1 MYYCKKC
8 GAALTPEKRFCSQ
21 CGTPVEEIAST
32 AQPTT
37 PQAETPAAATT
48 AQPTAPQVETP
59 AAATAQPTAPQ
70 AETPAAATTA
80 QPTAPQAETPAAA
93 TAQPTTSQVETP
105 AAATAQPTAPQVE
118 TPAAATTAQPAA
130 PQAETP
136 AAATT
141 AQPAAPQ
148 AETPAAAPTAQPT
161 TSQAETP
168 AAAATTQTTAPQAET
183 PAAPTAQPAAPQAET
198 PAAATTAQPTASQ
211 VETSAAA
218 PTAQPTTSQ
227 VETPAAAPTTQ
238 PTAPQVETPAAATTA
253 QPTTSQAD
261 APAAATTTQPT
272 APQQAAAPQNGT
284 PVSPQP
290 AATVPPQTAWQNPQ
304 QQAQPT
310 PNAGQPTGQQPQM
323 SWQDWQ
329 NFQNWQNAQQQGQKA
344 ANNINLSNGV
354 QKLEESDSFMF
365 RSLGLTLKTLMKK
378 PVQLWGLSLL
388 GVILQSLSNVLCA
401 VPPILGMGVSST
413 LSAGMENVF
422 LDAYHQ
428 KEINSK
434 QIFSGFS
441 SGKSF
446 LRIAGGML
454 WRTLWLFLWAL
465 FALIPIVGWVIAP
478 IMLVIKG
485 ISYSFTPYLLLRKKD
500 LSPLDALKRSMEMTK
515 GYRAKIFLTYLICYA
530 ALLVIGLLLFLIA
543 QIPVIGFIIA
553 GIVGVVISVLCPL
566 FFGVLR
572 AAMFTEVVRL
582 EKITDIEL

>member
-32 AQPTT
+32 TQPTAPQAEAPAAAST
-37 PQAETPAAATT
+37 TQPTAPQAETPAAASTTQPTAPQAETPAAATT

-59 AAATAQPTAPQ
+59 T
-70 AETPAAATTA
+70 
-80 QPTAPQAETPAAA
+80 
-93 TAQPTTSQVETP
+93 
-105 AAATAQPTAPQVE
+105 
-118 TPAAATTAQPAA
+118 
-130 PQAETP
+130 
-136 AAATT
+136 
-141 AQPAAPQ
+141 
-148 AETPAAAPTAQPT
+148 
-161 TSQAETP
+161 
-168 AAAATTQTTAPQAET
+168 
-183 PAAPTAQPAAPQAET
+183 
-198 PAAATTAQPTASQ
+198 
-211 VETSAAA
+211 
-218 PTAQPTTSQ
+218 
-227 VETPAAAPTTQ
+227 AAPTTQ
-238 PTAPQVETPAAATTA
+238 PTAPQVETPAAA
-253 QPTTSQAD
+253 P
-261 APAAATTTQPT
+261 TTQPT
-272 APQQAAAPQNGT
+272 APQAEASAAATTQPTAPQNGT

-290 AATVPPQTAWQNPQ
+290 AATAQSQTAWQNPQ

-310 PNAGQPTGQQPQM
+310 QNAGQPTGQQPQM

-329 NFQNWQNAQQQGQKA
+329 NFQNWQNAQQQGQKS
-344 ANNINLSNGV
+344 ANNMNLSNGV

-500 LSPLDALKRSMEMTK
+500 ISPLDALKRSMEMTK
-515 GYRAKIFLTYLICYA
+515 GYRGKIFLTYLICYA

-582 EKITDIEL
+582 EKVTDIEL

>member
-21 CGTPVEEIAST
+21 CGTPVEEITS
-32 AQPTT
+32 
-37 PQAETPAAATT
+37 
-48 AQPTAPQVETP
+48 
-59 AAATAQPTAPQ
+59 TAQPTAPQ
-70 AETPAAATTA
+70 AETPAAAPTPQPTAPQAEAPAAAPTAQPTAPQAEAPAAASTTQPTA
-80 QPTAPQAETPAAA
+80 PQAEAPAATATQPTAPQAETPAAA
-93 TAQPTTSQVETP
+93 PTV
-105 AAATAQPTAPQVE
+105 QPTAPQAKA
-118 TPAAATTAQPAA
+118 PAAATIQP
-130 PQAETP
+130 
-136 AAATT
+136 
-141 AQPAAPQ
+141 
-148 AETPAAAPTAQPT
+148 
-161 TSQAETP
+161 
-168 AAAATTQTTAPQAET
+168 TAPQAEV
-183 PAAPTAQPAAPQAET
+183 
-198 PAAATTAQPTASQ
+198 PAAA
-211 VETSAAA
+211 A
-218 PTAQPTTSQ
+218 P
-227 VETPAAAPTTQ
+227 
-238 PTAPQVETPAAATTA
+238 
-253 QPTTSQAD
+253 
-261 APAAATTTQPT
+261 TTQPT

-290 AATVPPQTAWQNPQ
+290 AATAQSQTAWQNPQ

-310 PNAGQPTGQQPQM
+310 QNAGQPTGQQPQM

-329 NFQNWQNAQQQGQKA
+329 NFQNWQNAQQQGQKS
-344 ANNINLSNGV
+344 ANNMNLSNGV

-365 RSLGLTLKTLMKK
+365 RSLGLTLKMLMKK

-388 GVILQSLSNVLCA
+388 GVILQSLSNLLCA

-500 LSPLDALKRSMEMTK
+500 ISPLDALKRSMEMTK
-515 GYRAKIFLTYLICYA
+515 GYRGKIFLTYLICYA
-530 ALLVIGLLLFLIA
+530 ALLVIGLLLFLIGH
-543 QIPVIGFIIA
+543 IPGIGIVLA
-553 GIVGVVISVLCPL
+553 GIIGVVIGIFCPL

-582 EKITDIEL
+582 EKVTDIEL

>member
-37 PQAETPAAATT
+37 PQAETL
-48 AQPTAPQVETP
+48 
-59 AAATAQPTAPQ
+59 
-70 AETPAAATTA
+70 
-80 QPTAPQAETPAAA
+80 
-93 TAQPTTSQVETP
+93 
-105 AAATAQPTAPQVE
+105 
-118 TPAAATTAQPAA
+118 AATTAQPAA
-130 PQAETP
+130 PQAETL
-136 AAATT
+136 AATT
-141 AQPAAPQ
+141 AQPAA
-148 AETPAAAPTAQPT
+148 
-161 TSQAETP
+161 SQAETP
-168 AAAATTQTTAPQAET
+168 AAASTT
-183 PAAPTAQPAAPQAET
+183 
-198 PAAATTAQPTASQ
+198 QPTA
-211 VETSAAA
+211 
-218 PTAQPTTSQ
+218 PQ

-238 PTAPQVETPAAATTA
+238 PTAPQVETPAAAPTTQPTASQAETPAASTTQPTAPQVETPTAAPTA
-253 QPTTSQAD
+253 QPTTSQVETPA
-261 APAAATTTQPT
+261 AAPTAQPTAPQVETPAAATTTQPT
-272 APQQAAAPQNGT
+272 APQAETPAAAPTTQPTTPQAEASAAATAQPTAPQNGT

-290 AATVPPQTAWQNPQ
+290 AATAQSQTAWQNPQ
-304 QQAQPT
+304 QQAQPIQ
-310 PNAGQPTGQQPQM
+310 NAGQPTGQQPQM

-454 WRTLWLFLWAL
+454 WRMLWLFLWAL

-500 LSPLDALKRSMEMTK
+500 ISPLDALKRSMEMTK
-515 GYRAKIFLTYLICYA
+515 GYRGKIFLTYLICYA
-530 ALLVIGLLLFLIA
+530 ALLVVGLLLFLIA
-543 QIPVIGFIIA
+543 KIGGFAVVLAGLIGLVIGIF
-553 GIVGVVISVLCPL
+553 CPL

-582 EKITDIEL
+582 EKVTDIEL

>member
-21 CGTPVEEIAST
+21 CGTPVEEIT
-32 AQPTT
+32 F
-37 PQAETPAAATT
+37 AT
-48 AQPTAPQVETP
+48 
-59 AAATAQPTAPQ
+59 
-70 AETPAAATTA
+70 
-80 QPTAPQAETPAAA
+80 
-93 TAQPTTSQVETP
+93 
-105 AAATAQPTAPQVE
+105 
-118 TPAAATTAQPAA
+118 
-130 PQAETP
+130 
-136 AAATT
+136 
-141 AQPAAPQ
+141 QPAAPQ
-148 AETPAAAPTAQPT
+148 AETPAAAPTTQPTAPQADAPAAASTTQPT
-161 TSQAETP
+161 T
-168 AAAATTQTTAPQAET
+168 PQAET
-183 PAAPTAQPAAPQAET
+183 PAAV
-198 PAAATTAQPTASQ
+198 S
-211 VETSAAA
+211 
-218 PTAQPTTSQ
+218 
-227 VETPAAAPTTQ
+227 TTQ
-238 PTAPQVETPAAATTA
+238 PTAPQADAPAAVSTT
-253 QPTTSQAD
+253 QPTAPQADAPAAVSTTQPTAPQAD
-261 APAAATTTQPT
+261 APAAASTTQPT

-284 PVSPQP
+284 PVSPQSS
-290 AATVPPQTAWQNPQ
+290 ATTQQQAAWQNPQ

-388 GVILQSLSNVLCA
+388 GVILQSLSNLLCA

-454 WRTLWLFLWAL
+454 WRTLWLFLWTL

-500 LSPLDALKRSMEMTK
+500 ISPLDALKRSMEMTK

-543 QIPVIGFIIA
+543 QIPVIGFIIV

>member
-48 AQPTAPQVETP
+48 AQPTAPQ
-59 AAATAQPTAPQ
+59 
-70 AETPAAATTA
+70 
-80 QPTAPQAETPAAA
+80 AETPAAA

-105 AAATAQPTAPQVE
+105 AAATAQPTAPQV
-118 TPAAATTAQPAA
+118 
-130 PQAETP
+130 ETP

-238 PTAPQVETPAAATTA
+238 PTAPQVETPAAATAQPTAPQAETPAAATTA

>member
-37 PQAETPAAATT
+37 PQAETPAATT
-48 AQPTAPQVETP
+48 AQPAAPQAETPAAAPTTQPTAPQVETP
-59 AAATAQPTAPQ
+59 AAAPTAQPTASQAETPAAAPTTQPTAPQ
-70 AETPAAATTA
+70 AETP
-80 QPTAPQAETPAAA
+80 
-93 TAQPTTSQVETP
+93 
-105 AAATAQPTAPQVE
+105 
-118 TPAAATTAQPAA
+118 AATTAQPAA

-141 AQPAAPQ
+141 AQP
-148 AETPAAAPTAQPT
+148 T
-161 TSQAETP
+161 T
-168 AAAATTQTTAPQAET
+168 
-183 PAAPTAQPAAPQAET
+183 PQAET
-198 PAAATTAQPTASQ
+198 PAAATTAQPTAPQAEASAAATAQPTAPQ
-211 VETSAAA
+211 VETPAAATTTQPTAPQAEAPAAA
-218 PTAQPTTSQ
+218 PTTQPTAPQ
-227 VETPAAAPTTQ
+227 AEAPAAAPTTQ
-238 PTAPQVETPAAATTA
+238 PTAPQVETPAAAPTT
-253 QPTTSQAD
+253 QPTAPQAN
-261 APAAATTTQPT
+261 APATASTTQPT

-284 PVSPQP
+284 PVSPQSS
-290 AATVPPQTAWQNPQ
+290 ATTQQQAAWQNPQ

-454 WRTLWLFLWAL
+454 WRMLWLFLWAL

-500 LSPLDALKRSMEMTK
+500 ISPLDALKRSMEMTK
-515 GYRAKIFLTYLICYA
+515 GYRGKIFLTYLICYA
-530 ALLVIGLLLFLIA
+530 ALLVVGLLLFLIA
-543 QIPVIGFIIA
+543 KIGGFAVVLAGLIGLVIGIF
-553 GIVGVVISVLCPL
+553 CPL

-582 EKITDIEL
+582 EKVTDIEL

>member
-32 AQPTT
+32 AQPAAPQAETPAAAPTT
-37 PQAETPAAATT
+37 QPTAPQAEASAAAPTTQPTASQAETPAAAPTTQPTASQAETPAAATTAQPTTSQVETPAAAPTTQPTAPQAETPAAATT

-59 AAATAQPTAPQ
+59 AAATTTQ
-70 AETPAAATTA
+70 AE
-80 QPTAPQAETPAAA
+80 APA
-93 TAQPTTSQVETP
+93 TAS
-105 AAATAQPTAPQVE
+105 
-118 TPAAATTAQPAA
+118 
-130 PQAETP
+130 
-136 AAATT
+136 
-141 AQPAAPQ
+141 
-148 AETPAAAPTAQPT
+148 
-161 TSQAETP
+161 
-168 AAAATTQTTAPQAET
+168 
-183 PAAPTAQPAAPQAET
+183 
-198 PAAATTAQPTASQ
+198 
-211 VETSAAA
+211 
-218 PTAQPTTSQ
+218 
-227 VETPAAAPTTQ
+227 
-238 PTAPQVETPAAATTA
+238 
-253 QPTTSQAD
+253 
-261 APAAATTTQPT
+261 TTQPT

-500 LSPLDALKRSMEMTK
+500 ISPLDALKRSMEMTK
-515 GYRAKIFLTYLICYA
+515 GYRGKIFLTYLICYA
-530 ALLVIGLLLFLIA
+530 ALLVVGLLLFLIA
-543 QIPVIGFIIA
+543 KIGGFAVVLAGLIGLVIGIF
-553 GIVGVVISVLCPL
+553 CPL

-582 EKITDIEL
+582 EKVTDIEL

>member
-21 CGTPVEEIAST
+21 CGTPVEEITS
-32 AQPTT
+32 
-37 PQAETPAAATT
+37 AT
-48 AQPTAPQVETP
+48 
-59 AAATAQPTAPQ
+59 
-70 AETPAAATTA
+70 
-80 QPTAPQAETPAAA
+80 
-93 TAQPTTSQVETP
+93 
-105 AAATAQPTAPQVE
+105 
-118 TPAAATTAQPAA
+118 
-130 PQAETP
+130 
-136 AAATT
+136 
-141 AQPAAPQ
+141 QPAAPQ
-148 AETPAAAPTAQPT
+148 AETPAAAPTTQPT
-161 TSQAETP
+161 APQADAP
-168 AAAATTQTTAPQAET
+168 ATAATTQPTAPQAAAPAAAPTTQPTALQAEAPAAAPTAQPTAPQAET
-183 PAAPTAQPAAPQAET
+183 PAAVPTTQPTAPQAD
-198 PAAATTAQPTASQ
+198 A
-211 VETSAAA
+211 
-218 PTAQPTTSQ
+218 
-227 VETPAAAPTTQ
+227 PAAAPTTQ
-238 PTAPQVETPAAATTA
+238 PTAPQAETPAAV
-253 QPTTSQAD
+253 P
-261 APAAATTTQPT
+261 TTQPT
-272 APQQAAAPQNGT
+272 APQAEAPAAAAPTTQPTAPQNGT

-290 AATVPPQTAWQNPQ
+290 AATAQSQTAWQNPQ

-310 PNAGQPTGQQPQM
+310 QNAGQPTGQQPQM

-329 NFQNWQNAQQQGQKA
+329 NFQNWQNAQQQGQKS
-344 ANNINLSNGV
+344 ANNMNLSNGV

-388 GVILQSLSNVLCA
+388 GVILQSLSNLLCA

-543 QIPVIGFIIA
+543 KIPVIGFIIV

-582 EKITDIEL
+582 EKVTDIEL

>member
-32 AQPTT
+32 AQPTAPQVET
-37 PQAETPAAATT
+37 PAAAPTTQPTASQAETPAAASTTQPTAPQADAPATATAQPTAPQAETPAAATT
-48 AQPTAPQVETP
+48 AQPTTS
-59 AAATAQPTAPQ
+59 Q

-93 TAQPTTSQVETP
+93 PTTQPTASQAEIP
-105 AAATAQPTAPQVE
+105 AAATTAQPTAPQVE
-118 TPAAATTAQPAA
+118 TPAAATTTQP
-130 PQAETP
+130 
-136 AAATT
+136 
-141 AQPAAPQ
+141 
-148 AETPAAAPTAQPT
+148 
-161 TSQAETP
+161 
-168 AAAATTQTTAPQAET
+168 TAPQAD
-183 PAAPTAQPAAPQAET
+183 A
-198 PAAATTAQPTASQ
+198 
-211 VETSAAA
+211 
-218 PTAQPTTSQ
+218 
-227 VETPAAAPTTQ
+227 PAAAPTTQ
-238 PTAPQVETPAAATTA
+238 PTAPQAE
-253 QPTTSQAD
+253 
-261 APAAATTTQPT
+261 APAAASTTQPT

-454 WRTLWLFLWAL
+454 WRMLWLFLWAL

-500 LSPLDALKRSMEMTK
+500 ISPLDALKRSMEMTK
-515 GYRAKIFLTYLICYA
+515 GYRGKIFLTYLICYA
-530 ALLVIGLLLFLIA
+530 ALLVVGLLLFLIA
-543 QIPVIGFIIA
+543 KIGGFAVVLAGLIGLVIGIF
-553 GIVGVVISVLCPL
+553 CPL

-582 EKITDIEL
+582 EKVTDIEL

>member
-21 CGTPVEEIAST
+21 CGTPVEEIT
-32 AQPTT
+32 F
-37 PQAETPAAATT
+37 AT
-48 AQPTAPQVETP
+48 
-59 AAATAQPTAPQ
+59 QPTAPQ
-70 AETPAAATTA
+70 A
-80 QPTAPQAETPAAA
+80 
-93 TAQPTTSQVETP
+93 
-105 AAATAQPTAPQVE
+105 
-118 TPAAATTAQPAA
+118 
-130 PQAETP
+130 
-136 AAATT
+136 
-141 AQPAAPQ
+141 
-148 AETPAAAPTAQPT
+148 
-161 TSQAETP
+161 
-168 AAAATTQTTAPQAET
+168 
-183 PAAPTAQPAAPQAET
+183 
-198 PAAATTAQPTASQ
+198 
-211 VETSAAA
+211 
-218 PTAQPTTSQ
+218 
-227 VETPAAAPTTQ
+227 ETPAAAPTTQ
-238 PTAPQVETPAAATTA
+238 PTAPQVDAPAAASTI
-253 QPTTSQAD
+253 QPTAPQADAPATASTTQPTAPQAD
-261 APAAATTTQPT
+261 APAAASTTQPTAPQADAPAAVPTTQPTAPQADAPAAASTTQPTAPQAETPAAAPTTQPTAPQAETPAAAPTTQPTTSQAEAPAAVSTTQPTAPQAEAPAAAPTTQPT
-272 APQQAAAPQNGT
+272 APQQAAA
-284 PVSPQP
+284 PQP

-329 NFQNWQNAQQQGQKA
+329 NFQNWQNAQQQGQKS
-344 ANNINLSNGV
+344 ANNMNLSNGV

-388 GVILQSLSNVLCA
+388 GVILQSLSNLLCA

-500 LSPLDALKRSMEMTK
+500 ISPLDALKRSMEMTK

>member
-48 AQPTAPQVETP
+48 AQPTAPQAETPAAAPTTQPTAPQVETP
-59 AAATAQPTAPQ
+59 AAAPTAQPTASQ
-70 AETPAAATTA
+70 AETPAAAPTTQLTASQAETPAASAASTTQPTAPQVEIPAAATTA
-80 QPTAPQAETPAAA
+80 QPTASQA
-93 TAQPTTSQVETP
+93 ETP

-118 TPAAATTAQPAA
+118 TPAAATTTQPTA
-130 PQAETP
+130 PQAEAP
-136 AAATT
+136 AAAATT
-141 AQPAAPQ
+141 QPTTPQ
-148 AETPAAAPTAQPT
+148 AETPAAAP
-161 TSQAETP
+161 
-168 AAAATTQTTAPQAET
+168 
-183 PAAPTAQPAAPQAET
+183 
-198 PAAATTAQPTASQ
+198 
-211 VETSAAA
+211 
-218 PTAQPTTSQ
+218 
-227 VETPAAAPTTQ
+227 
-238 PTAPQVETPAAATTA
+238 
-253 QPTTSQAD
+253 
-261 APAAATTTQPT
+261 TTQPT

-478 IMLVIKG
+478 IMLMIKG

-500 LSPLDALKRSMEMTK
+500 ISPLDALKRSMEMTK
-515 GYRAKIFLTYLICYA
+515 GYRGKIFLTYLICYA
-530 ALLVIGLLLFLIA
+530 ALLVVGLLLFLIA
-543 QIPVIGFIIA
+543 KIGGFAVVLAGLIGLVIGIF
-553 GIVGVVISVLCPL
+553 CPL

-582 EKITDIEL
+582 EKVTDIEL

>member
-21 CGTPVEEIAST
+21 CGTPVEEITATTQPTTPQEETPTAATTTQPTAPQAETPAAVSTTQPTAPQADAPAAAATQPTAPQADAPAAVSTTQPAAPQAETPAAAT

-48 AQPTAPQVETP
+48 AQPTTSQVETP
-59 AAATAQPTAPQ
+59 PVATPAQPTAPQPEAPAAAAPAQPTAQPTAPQ
-70 AETPAAATTA
+70 AEVPAAATTA
-80 QPTAPQAETPAAA
+80 QPTAPQADAPAA
-93 TAQPTTSQVETP
+93 V
-105 AAATAQPTAPQVE
+105 
-118 TPAAATTAQPAA
+118 TTAQPA
-130 PQAETP
+130 
-136 AAATT
+136 
-141 AQPAAPQ
+141 
-148 AETPAAAPTAQPT
+148 
-161 TSQAETP
+161 
-168 AAAATTQTTAPQAET
+168 
-183 PAAPTAQPAAPQAET
+183 
-198 PAAATTAQPTASQ
+198 
-211 VETSAAA
+211 
-218 PTAQPTTSQ
+218 
-227 VETPAAAPTTQ
+227 
-238 PTAPQVETPAAATTA
+238 
-253 QPTTSQAD
+253 
-261 APAAATTTQPT
+261 

-500 LSPLDALKRSMEMTK
+500 ISPLDALKRSMEMTK
-515 GYRAKIFLTYLICYA
+515 GYRGKIFLTYLICYA
-530 ALLVIGLLLFLIA
+530 ALLVVGLLLFLIA
-543 QIPVIGFIIA
+543 KIGGFAVVLAGLIGLVIGIF
-553 GIVGVVISVLCPL
+553 CPL

-582 EKITDIEL
+582 EKVTDIEL

>member
-21 CGTPVEEIAST
+21 CGTPVEEITS
-32 AQPTT
+32 
-37 PQAETPAAATT
+37 AT
-48 AQPTAPQVETP
+48 
-59 AAATAQPTAPQ
+59 
-70 AETPAAATTA
+70 
-80 QPTAPQAETPAAA
+80 
-93 TAQPTTSQVETP
+93 
-105 AAATAQPTAPQVE
+105 
-118 TPAAATTAQPAA
+118 
-130 PQAETP
+130 
-136 AAATT
+136 
-141 AQPAAPQ
+141 QPAAPQ
-148 AETPAAAPTAQPT
+148 AETPAAAPTPQPT
-161 TSQAETP
+161 T
-168 AAAATTQTTAPQAET
+168 PQAD
-183 PAAPTAQPAAPQAET
+183 A
-198 PAAATTAQPTASQ
+198 
-211 VETSAAA
+211 
-218 PTAQPTTSQ
+218 
-227 VETPAAAPTTQ
+227 PAAAPTTQ
-238 PTAPQVETPAAATTA
+238 PTAPQAEAPAAAPTA
-253 QPTTSQAD
+253 QPTAQQAE
-261 APAAATTTQPT
+261 APAAAPTAQPTAPQAEAPVAATTQPTTPQAEAPAAAPTAQPTAPQAEAPVAAATQPT
-272 APQQAAAPQNGT
+272 APQAEAPAAAATTQPTAPQNGT

-304 QQAQPT
+304 QAQPT
-310 PNAGQPTGQQPQM
+310 QNAGQPTGQQPQM

-329 NFQNWQNAQQQGQKA
+329 NFQNWQNAQQQGQKS
-344 ANNINLSNGV
+344 ANNMNLSNGV

-388 GVILQSLSNVLCA
+388 GVILQSLSNLLCA
-401 VPPILGMGVSST
+401 APPILGMGVSST

-478 IMLVIKG
+478 IMLVVKG

-500 LSPLDALKRSMEMTK
+500 ISPLDALKRSMEMTK
-515 GYRAKIFLTYLICYA
+515 GYRGKIFLTYLICYA
-530 ALLVIGLLLFLIA
+530 ALLVIGLLLFLIGH
-543 QIPVIGFIIA
+543 IPGIGIVLA
-553 GIVGVVISVLCPL
+553 GIIGVVIGIFCPL

-582 EKITDIEL
+582 EKVTDIEL

>member
-21 CGTPVEEIAST
+21 CGTPVEEITST
-32 AQPTT
+32 T
-37 PQAETPAAATT
+37 
-48 AQPTAPQVETP
+48 
-59 AAATAQPTAPQ
+59 QPTAPQ
-70 AETPAAATTA
+70 A
-80 QPTAPQAETPAAA
+80 
-93 TAQPTTSQVETP
+93 
-105 AAATAQPTAPQVE
+105 
-118 TPAAATTAQPAA
+118 
-130 PQAETP
+130 
-136 AAATT
+136 
-141 AQPAAPQ
+141 
-148 AETPAAAPTAQPT
+148 
-161 TSQAETP
+161 
-168 AAAATTQTTAPQAET
+168 
-183 PAAPTAQPAAPQAET
+183 
-198 PAAATTAQPTASQ
+198 
-211 VETSAAA
+211 
-218 PTAQPTTSQ
+218 
-227 VETPAAAPTTQ
+227 ETPAAAPTTQ
-238 PTAPQVETPAAATTA
+238 PTAPQVETPTAATTA
-253 QPTTSQAD
+253 QPTTSQVETPAASTTQPTAPQAETPAAASTTQPTAPQEAAPAAATTAQPTAPQVETPVAAPTTQPTAPQAD
-261 APAAATTTQPT
+261 APAAAPTTQPTTPQAETPAAATTTQPAAPQADAPAAVPTTQPT
-272 APQQAAAPQNGT
+272 APQAEASAAAAATTQPTAPQNGT

-329 NFQNWQNAQQQGQKA
+329 NFQNWQNAQQQGQKS
-344 ANNINLSNGV
+344 ANNMNLSNGV

-388 GVILQSLSNVLCA
+388 GVILQSLSNLLCA

-500 LSPLDALKRSMEMTK
+500 ISPLDALKRSMEMTK
-515 GYRAKIFLTYLICYA
+515 GYRGKIFLTYLICYA

-582 EKITDIEL
+582 EKVTDIEL

>member
-37 PQAETPAAATT
+37 PQAETPAATT
-48 AQPTAPQVETP
+48 AQPAAPQVETP
-59 AAATAQPTAPQ
+59 AAAPTTQPTASQAETPAAAPTTQPTASQAETSAAAPTTQPTAPQAETPAAATTAQPTTSQVETPAVATTAQPTAPQ

-80 QPTAPQAETPAAA
+80 QPTAPQ
-93 TAQPTTSQVETP
+93 VET
-105 AAATAQPTAPQVE
+105 
-118 TPAAATTAQPAA
+118 
-130 PQAETP
+130 
-136 AAATT
+136 
-141 AQPAAPQ
+141 
-148 AETPAAAPTAQPT
+148 
-161 TSQAETP
+161 
-168 AAAATTQTTAPQAET
+168 
-183 PAAPTAQPAAPQAET
+183 
-198 PAAATTAQPTASQ
+198 
-211 VETSAAA
+211 
-218 PTAQPTTSQ
+218 
-227 VETPAAAPTTQ
+227 
-238 PTAPQVETPAAATTA
+238 
-253 QPTTSQAD
+253 
-261 APAAATTTQPT
+261 PAAATTTQPT
-272 APQQAAAPQNGT
+272 APQAETPAAAPTTQPTTPQAEASAAATAQPTAPQNGT

-310 PNAGQPTGQQPQM
+310 QNAGQPTGQQPQM

-329 NFQNWQNAQQQGQKA
+329 NFQNWQNAQQQGQKS
-344 ANNINLSNGV
+344 ANNMNLSNGV

-388 GVILQSLSNVLCA
+388 GVILQSLSNLLCA

-500 LSPLDALKRSMEMTK
+500 ISPLDALKRSMEMTN
-515 GYRAKIFLTYLICYA
+515 GYRGKIFLTYLICYA

-572 AAMFTEVVRL
+572 AAMFTEVIRL

>member
-21 CGTPVEEIAST
+21 CGTPVEEITST
-32 AQPTT
+32 T
-37 PQAETPAAATT
+37 
-48 AQPTAPQVETP
+48 
-59 AAATAQPTAPQ
+59 QPTAPQ
-70 AETPAAATTA
+70 AETL
-80 QPTAPQAETPAAA
+80 
-93 TAQPTTSQVETP
+93 
-105 AAATAQPTAPQVE
+105 
-118 TPAAATTAQPAA
+118 
-130 PQAETP
+130 
-136 AAATT
+136 
-141 AQPAAPQ
+141 
-148 AETPAAAPTAQPT
+148 
-161 TSQAETP
+161 
-168 AAAATTQTTAPQAET
+168 
-183 PAAPTAQPAAPQAET
+183 
-198 PAAATTAQPTASQ
+198 
-211 VETSAAA
+211 
-218 PTAQPTTSQ
+218 
-227 VETPAAAPTTQ
+227 AAAPTTQ
-238 PTAPQVETPAAATTA
+238 PTAPQVETPVAATTA
-253 QPTTSQAD
+253 QPTTPQAEAPAAAPTAPQAD
-261 APAAATTTQPT
+261 APAAAPTTQPAAPQADAPAAVPTTQPT
-272 APQQAAAPQNGT
+272 APQAEASAAAATTQPTAPQNGM

-329 NFQNWQNAQQQGQKA
+329 NFQNWQNAQQQGQKS
-344 ANNINLSNGV
+344 ANNMNLSNGV

-500 LSPLDALKRSMEMTK
+500 ISPLDALKRSMEMTK
-515 GYRAKIFLTYLICYA
+515 GYRGKIFLTYLICYA

>member
-21 CGTPVEEIAST
+21 CGTPVEEIAAT

-37 PQAETPAAATT
+37 
-48 AQPTAPQVETP
+48 
-59 AAATAQPTAPQ
+59 PQ

-93 TAQPTTSQVETP
+93 TTTQPTAPQVKTPAAAPTAQPTAPQAETPAAATAQPTTSQVETT

-130 PQAETP
+130 PQVETP

-141 AQPAAPQ
+141 TQP
-148 AETPAAAPTAQPT
+148 
-161 TSQAETP
+161 
-168 AAAATTQTTAPQAET
+168 TAPQAE
-183 PAAPTAQPAAPQAET
+183 A
-198 PAAATTAQPTASQ
+198 
-211 VETSAAA
+211 
-218 PTAQPTTSQ
+218 
-227 VETPAAAPTTQ
+227 PAAAPTTQ
-238 PTAPQVETPAAATTA
+238 PTAPQ
-253 QPTTSQAD
+253 AD
-261 APAAATTTQPT
+261 APAAAPTTQPTAPQADAPATASTTQPT

-284 PVSPQP
+284 PVSPQS
-290 AATVPPQTAWQNPQ
+290 AATAQSQTAWQNPQ

-500 LSPLDALKRSMEMTK
+500 ISPLDALKRSMEMTK
-515 GYRAKIFLTYLICYA
+515 GYRGKIFLTYLICYA
-530 ALLVIGLLLFLIA
+530 ALLVVGLLLFLIA
-543 QIPVIGFIIA
+543 KIGGFAVVLAGLIGLVIGIF
-553 GIVGVVISVLCPL
+553 CPL

-582 EKITDIEL
+582 EKVTDIEL

>member
-32 AQPTT
+32 AQP
-37 PQAETPAAATT
+37 
-48 AQPTAPQVETP
+48 
-59 AAATAQPTAPQ
+59 
-70 AETPAAATTA
+70 
-80 QPTAPQAETPAAA
+80 
-93 TAQPTTSQVETP
+93 
-105 AAATAQPTAPQVE
+105 
-118 TPAAATTAQPAA
+118 
-130 PQAETP
+130 
-136 AAATT
+136 
-141 AQPAAPQ
+141 AAPQ
-148 AETPAAAPTAQPT
+148 AETPAAAPTTQPT
-161 TSQAETP
+161 APQAEASAAAPTTQPTASQAETP
-168 AAAATTQTTAPQAET
+168 AAAPTTQ
-183 PAAPTAQPAAPQAET
+183 PTASQAET
-198 PAAATTAQPTASQ
+198 PAAAT
-211 VETSAAA
+211 
-218 PTAQPTTSQ
+218 TAQPTTSQ

-238 PTAPQVETPAAATTA
+238 PTAPQAETPAAATAQPTTPQAETPAAAATAQPTTPQAETPAAATAQPTTPQAETPAAATTA
-253 QPTTSQAD
+253 QPTTSQVET
-261 APAAATTTQPT
+261 PAVATTAQPT

-454 WRTLWLFLWAL
+454 WKTLWLFLWAL

-500 LSPLDALKRSMEMTK
+500 ISPLDALKRSMEMTK
-515 GYRAKIFLTYLICYA
+515 GYRGKIFLTYLICYA
-530 ALLVIGLLLFLIA
+530 ALLVVGLLLFLIA
-543 QIPVIGFIIA
+543 KIGGFAVVLAGLIGLVIGIF
-553 GIVGVVISVLCPL
+553 CPL

-582 EKITDIEL
+582 EKVIDIEL

>member
-1 MYYCKKC
+1 
-8 GAALTPEKRFCSQ
+8 
-21 CGTPVEEIAST
+21 
-32 AQPTT
+32 
-37 PQAETPAAATT
+37 
-48 AQPTAPQVETP
+48 
-59 AAATAQPTAPQ
+59 
-70 AETPAAATTA
+70 
-80 QPTAPQAETPAAA
+80 
-93 TAQPTTSQVETP
+93 
-105 AAATAQPTAPQVE
+105 
-118 TPAAATTAQPAA
+118 
-130 PQAETP
+130 
-136 AAATT
+136 
-141 AQPAAPQ
+141 
-148 AETPAAAPTAQPT
+148 
-161 TSQAETP
+161 
-168 AAAATTQTTAPQAET
+168 
-183 PAAPTAQPAAPQAET
+183 
-198 PAAATTAQPTASQ
+198 
-211 VETSAAA
+211 
-218 PTAQPTTSQ
+218 
-227 VETPAAAPTTQ
+227 
-238 PTAPQVETPAAATTA
+238 
-253 QPTTSQAD
+253 
-261 APAAATTTQPT
+261 
-272 APQQAAAPQNGT
+272 
-284 PVSPQP
+284 
-290 AATVPPQTAWQNPQ
+290 
-304 QQAQPT
+304 
-310 PNAGQPTGQQPQM
+310 M

-454 WRTLWLFLWAL
+454 WKTLWLFLWAL
-465 FALIPIVGWVIAP
+465 FALILIVGWVIAP

-500 LSPLDALKRSMEMTK
+500 ISPLDALKRSMEMTK
-515 GYRAKIFLTYLICYA
+515 GYRGKIFLTYLICYA
-530 ALLVIGLLLFLIA
+530 ALLVVGLLLFLIA
-543 QIPVIGFIIA
+543 KIGGFAVVLAGLIGLVIGIF
-553 GIVGVVISVLCPL
+553 CPL

-582 EKITDIEL
+582 EKVTDIEL

>member
-37 PQAETPAAATT
+37 PQAETPAAAT

-59 AAATAQPTAPQ
+59 AAA
-70 AETPAAATTA
+70 ATT

-93 TAQPTTSQVETP
+93 TAQPTPSQVETP

-118 TPAAATTAQPAA
+118 TPAAATTAQP
-130 PQAETP
+130 
-136 AAATT
+136 TT
-141 AQPAAPQ
+141 
-148 AETPAAAPTAQPT
+148 
-161 TSQAETP
+161 
-168 AAAATTQTTAPQAET
+168 
-183 PAAPTAQPAAPQAET
+183 PQAET
-198 PAAATTAQPTASQ
+198 PAAATTAQPTAPQVETPAAAPTTQPTTSQ
-211 VETSAAA
+211 VETPAAA

-227 VETPAAAPTTQ
+227 VETPAATTAQPAAPQAETPAAAPTTQ
-238 PTAPQVETPAAATTA
+238 PTAPQVETPAAAPTT
-253 QPTTSQAD
+253 QPTAPQAD
-261 APAAATTTQPT
+261 APATASTTQPT

-454 WRTLWLFLWAL
+454 WRMLWLFLWAL

>member
-37 PQAETPAAATT
+37 PQAETPAA
-48 AQPTAPQVETP
+48 
-59 AAATAQPTAPQ
+59 
-70 AETPAAATTA
+70 
-80 QPTAPQAETPAAA
+80 
-93 TAQPTTSQVETP
+93 
-105 AAATAQPTAPQVE
+105 
-118 TPAAATTAQPAA
+118 TTAQPAA

-136 AAATT
+136 AATT
-141 AQPAAPQ
+141 AQPAAP
-148 AETPAAAPTAQPT
+148 
-161 TSQAETP
+161 
-168 AAAATTQTTAPQAET
+168 
-183 PAAPTAQPAAPQAET
+183 
-198 PAAATTAQPTASQ
+198 
-211 VETSAAA
+211 
-218 PTAQPTTSQ
+218 Q

-238 PTAPQVETPAAATTA
+238 PTASQAETPAAAPTA
-253 QPTTSQAD
+253 QPTASQAETSAAAPTTQPTAPQAEAPAAAPTTQPTAPQAD

-454 WRTLWLFLWAL
+454 WRMLWLFLWAL

-500 LSPLDALKRSMEMTK
+500 ISPLDALKRSMEMTK
-515 GYRAKIFLTYLICYA
+515 GYRGKIFLTYLICYA
-530 ALLVIGLLLFLIA
+530 ALLVVGLLLFLIA
-543 QIPVIGFIIA
+543 KIGGFAVVLAGLIGLVIGIF
-553 GIVGVVISVLCPL
+553 CPL

>member
-32 AQPTT
+32 AQPTAS
-37 PQAETPAAATT
+37 QAETPAAA
-48 AQPTAPQVETP
+48 
-59 AAATAQPTAPQ
+59 
-70 AETPAAATTA
+70 ATT

-118 TPAAATTAQPAA
+118 TPAAATTTQP
-130 PQAETP
+130 
-136 AAATT
+136 
-141 AQPAAPQ
+141 
-148 AETPAAAPTAQPT
+148 
-161 TSQAETP
+161 
-168 AAAATTQTTAPQAET
+168 TAPQAE
-183 PAAPTAQPAAPQAET
+183 A
-198 PAAATTAQPTASQ
+198 
-211 VETSAAA
+211 
-218 PTAQPTTSQ
+218 
-227 VETPAAAPTTQ
+227 PAAAPTTQ
-238 PTAPQVETPAAATTA
+238 PTAPQADAPATASTT
-253 QPTTSQAD
+253 QPTAPQAD
-261 APAAATTTQPT
+261 APATATTTQPT

-284 PVSPQP
+284 PVSPQSS
-290 AATVPPQTAWQNPQ
+290 ATTQQQAAWQNPQ

-344 ANNINLSNGV
+344 ANNINFSNGV

-500 LSPLDALKRSMEMTK
+500 ISPLDALKRSMEMTK
-515 GYRAKIFLTYLICYA
+515 GYRGKIFLTYLICYA
-530 ALLVIGLLLFLIA
+530 ALLVVGLLLFLIA
-543 QIPVIGFIIA
+543 QIPVIGFIIV

-582 EKITDIEL
+582 EKVTDIEL

>member
-21 CGTPVEEIAST
+21 CGTPVEEIT
-32 AQPTT
+32 ATTQPTT
-37 PQAETPAAATT
+37 PQA
-48 AQPTAPQVETP
+48 
-59 AAATAQPTAPQ
+59 
-70 AETPAAATTA
+70 
-80 QPTAPQAETPAAA
+80 
-93 TAQPTTSQVETP
+93 
-105 AAATAQPTAPQVE
+105 
-118 TPAAATTAQPAA
+118 
-130 PQAETP
+130 
-136 AAATT
+136 
-141 AQPAAPQ
+141 
-148 AETPAAAPTAQPT
+148 
-161 TSQAETP
+161 
-168 AAAATTQTTAPQAET
+168 
-183 PAAPTAQPAAPQAET
+183 
-198 PAAATTAQPTASQ
+198 
-211 VETSAAA
+211 
-218 PTAQPTTSQ
+218 
-227 VETPAAAPTTQ
+227 ETPAAAPTTQ
-238 PTAPQVETPAAATTA
+238 PTAPQAETPAAA
-253 QPTTSQAD
+253 P
-261 APAAATTTQPT
+261 TTQPT
-272 APQQAAAPQNGT
+272 APQAETPAAAAPTTQPTAPQNGT

-290 AATVPPQTAWQNPQ
+290 AATAQSQTAWQNPQ

-388 GVILQSLSNVLCA
+388 GVILQSLSNLLCA

-454 WRTLWLFLWAL
+454 WRTLWLFLWTL

-500 LSPLDALKRSMEMTK
+500 ISPLDALKRSMEMTK

>member
-21 CGTPVEEIAST
+21 CGTPVEEITST
-32 AQPTT
+32 TQP
-37 PQAETPAAATT
+37 A
-48 AQPTAPQVETP
+48 
-59 AAATAQPTAPQ
+59 APQ
-70 AETPAAATTA
+70 AETPAAASTT
-80 QPTAPQAETPAAA
+80 QPTAPQVDA
-93 TAQPTTSQVETP
+93 P

-118 TPAAATTAQPAA
+118 TPAAATTAQP
-130 PQAETP
+130 T
-136 AAATT
+136 
-141 AQPAAPQ
+141 APQ
-148 AETPAAAPTAQPT
+148 AETPAAAPTT
-161 TSQAETP
+161 
-168 AAAATTQTTAPQAET
+168 
-183 PAAPTAQPAAPQAET
+183 
-198 PAAATTAQPTASQ
+198 
-211 VETSAAA
+211 
-218 PTAQPTTSQ
+218 QPTTSQ
-227 VETPAAAPTTQ
+227 VETP
-238 PTAPQVETPAAATTA
+238 VAATTA
-253 QPTTSQAD
+253 QPTTPQVETPTAAPTAPQAE
-261 APAAATTTQPT
+261 ASAAAATTQPT
-272 APQQAAAPQNGT
+272 APQNGT

-290 AATVPPQTAWQNPQ
+290 AATAQSQTAWQNPQ

-310 PNAGQPTGQQPQM
+310 QNAGQPTGQQPQM

-329 NFQNWQNAQQQGQKA
+329 NFQNWQNAQQQGQKS
-344 ANNINLSNGV
+344 ANNMNLSNGV

-388 GVILQSLSNVLCA
+388 GVILQSLSNLLCA

-428 KEINSK
+428 KDINSK

-454 WRTLWLFLWAL
+454 WRTLWLFLWTL

-500 LSPLDALKRSMEMTK
+500 ISPLDALKRSMEMTK
-515 GYRAKIFLTYLICYA
+515 GYRGKIFLTYLICYA
-530 ALLVIGLLLFLIA
+530 ALLVIGLLLFLIGH
-543 QIPVIGFIIA
+543 IPVIGFIIA

>member
-21 CGTPVEEIAST
+21 CGTPVEEITSTTQPTAPQAETPAAAPTTQPTAPQVETPTAATTAQPTTSQVETPAASTTQPTAPQAETPAAASTTQPTAPQEAAPAAATTAQPTAPQVETPAAATTAQPTAPQAETPAAAPTAQPIASQVETPAAAPT

-37 PQAETPAAATT
+37 PQVETPAAATT

-59 AAATAQPTAPQ
+59 AAATTAQPTTSQ
-70 AETPAAATTA
+70 VETPAAATTA
-80 QPTAPQAETPAAA
+80 QPTAPQAE
-93 TAQPTTSQVETP
+93 
-105 AAATAQPTAPQVE
+105 
-118 TPAAATTAQPAA
+118 
-130 PQAETP
+130 
-136 AAATT
+136 
-141 AQPAAPQ
+141 
-148 AETPAAAPTAQPT
+148 
-161 TSQAETP
+161 
-168 AAAATTQTTAPQAET
+168 
-183 PAAPTAQPAAPQAET
+183 
-198 PAAATTAQPTASQ
+198 AS
-211 VETSAAA
+211 
-218 PTAQPTTSQ
+218 
-227 VETPAAAPTTQ
+227 AAAPTTQ
-238 PTAPQVETPAAATTA
+238 PT
-253 QPTTSQAD
+253 
-261 APAAATTTQPT
+261 
-272 APQQAAAPQNGT
+272 APQNGT

-290 AATVPPQTAWQNPQ
+290 AATAQSQTAWQNPQ

-310 PNAGQPTGQQPQM
+310 QNAGQPTGQQPQM

-388 GVILQSLSNVLCA
+388 GVILQSLSNLLCA

-500 LSPLDALKRSMEMTK
+500 ISPLDALKRSMEMTK
-515 GYRAKIFLTYLICYA
+515 GYRGKIFLTYLICYA

-543 QIPVIGFIIA
+543 QIPVIGFIIV

>member
-21 CGTPVEEIAST
+21 CGTPVEEITATTQPTTPQEETPTAATTTQPTAPQAETPAAVSTTQPTAPQADAPAAAATQPTAPQADAPAAVSTTQPAAPQAETPAAAT
-32 AQPTT
+32 AQPIT

-48 AQPTAPQVETP
+48 AQPTTSQVETP
-59 AAATAQPTAPQ
+59 AVATTAQPTAPQ
-70 AETPAAATTA
+70 AEASAAAATAQPTAQPTAPQAEVPAAATTA
-80 QPTAPQAETPAAA
+80 QPTAPQADAPAA
-93 TAQPTTSQVETP
+93 V
-105 AAATAQPTAPQVE
+105 
-118 TPAAATTAQPAA
+118 TTAQPA
-130 PQAETP
+130 
-136 AAATT
+136 
-141 AQPAAPQ
+141 
-148 AETPAAAPTAQPT
+148 
-161 TSQAETP
+161 
-168 AAAATTQTTAPQAET
+168 
-183 PAAPTAQPAAPQAET
+183 
-198 PAAATTAQPTASQ
+198 
-211 VETSAAA
+211 
-218 PTAQPTTSQ
+218 
-227 VETPAAAPTTQ
+227 
-238 PTAPQVETPAAATTA
+238 
-253 QPTTSQAD
+253 
-261 APAAATTTQPT
+261 

-310 PNAGQPTGQQPQM
+310 QNAGQPTGQQPQM

-454 WRTLWLFLWAL
+454 WRMLWLFLWAL

-500 LSPLDALKRSMEMTK
+500 ISPLDALKRSMEMTK
-515 GYRAKIFLTYLICYA
+515 GYRGKIFLTYLICYA
-530 ALLVIGLLLFLIA
+530 ALLVVGLLLFLIA
-543 QIPVIGFIIA
+543 KIGGFAVVLAGLIGLVIGIF
-553 GIVGVVISVLCPL
+553 CPL

-582 EKITDIEL
+582 EKVTDIEL

>member
-32 AQPTT
+32 AQPTAS
-37 PQAETPAAATT
+37 QAETPAAATI
-48 AQPTAPQVETP
+48 AQPTAS
-59 AAATAQPTAPQ
+59 Q
-70 AETPAAATTA
+70 AETPAAAATT

-136 AAATT
+136 AAAT
-141 AQPAAPQ
+141 
-148 AETPAAAPTAQPT
+148 
-161 TSQAETP
+161 
-168 AAAATTQTTAPQAET
+168 
-183 PAAPTAQPAAPQAET
+183 
-198 PAAATTAQPTASQ
+198 
-211 VETSAAA
+211 
-218 PTAQPTTSQ
+218 AQPTTSQ

-238 PTAPQVETPAAATTA
+238 PTAPQADAPATASTT
-253 QPTTSQAD
+253 QPTAPQAD
-261 APAAATTTQPT
+261 APATATTTQPT

-284 PVSPQP
+284 PVSPQSS
-290 AATVPPQTAWQNPQ
+290 ATTQQQAAWQNPQ

-344 ANNINLSNGV
+344 ANNINFSNGV

-500 LSPLDALKRSMEMTK
+500 ISPLDALKRSMEMTK
-515 GYRAKIFLTYLICYA
+515 GYRGKIFLTYLICYA
-530 ALLVIGLLLFLIA
+530 ALLVVGLLLFLIA
-543 QIPVIGFIIA
+543 QIPVIGFIIV

-582 EKITDIEL
+582 EKVTDIEL

>member
-21 CGTPVEEIAST
+21 CGTPVEEITST
-32 AQPTT
+32 T
-37 PQAETPAAATT
+37 
-48 AQPTAPQVETP
+48 
-59 AAATAQPTAPQ
+59 QPTAPQ
-70 AETPAAATTA
+70 A
-80 QPTAPQAETPAAA
+80 
-93 TAQPTTSQVETP
+93 
-105 AAATAQPTAPQVE
+105 
-118 TPAAATTAQPAA
+118 
-130 PQAETP
+130 
-136 AAATT
+136 
-141 AQPAAPQ
+141 
-148 AETPAAAPTAQPT
+148 
-161 TSQAETP
+161 
-168 AAAATTQTTAPQAET
+168 
-183 PAAPTAQPAAPQAET
+183 
-198 PAAATTAQPTASQ
+198 
-211 VETSAAA
+211 
-218 PTAQPTTSQ
+218 
-227 VETPAAAPTTQ
+227 ETPAAAPTTQ
-238 PTAPQVETPAAATTA
+238 PTAPQVETPVAASTTQPTAPQAETPAAASTTQPTAPQADAPAAVSTTQPTAPQADAPATASTTQPTASQVETPAAAPTA
-253 QPTTSQAD
+253 QPTTPQAET
-261 APAAATTTQPT
+261 PAAATTTQPAAPQADAPAAVPTTQPT
-272 APQQAAAPQNGT
+272 APQADAPATASTTQPTAPQNGT

-290 AATVPPQTAWQNPQ
+290 AATAQSQTAWQNPQ

-310 PNAGQPTGQQPQM
+310 QNAGQPTGQQPQM

-329 NFQNWQNAQQQGQKA
+329 NFQNWQNAQQQGQKS
-344 ANNINLSNGV
+344 ANNMNLSNGV

-388 GVILQSLSNVLCA
+388 GVILQSLSNLLCA

-454 WRTLWLFLWAL
+454 WRTLWLFLWTL

-500 LSPLDALKRSMEMTK
+500 ISPLDALKRSMEMTK
-515 GYRAKIFLTYLICYA
+515 GYRGKIFLTYLICYA

-582 EKITDIEL
+582 EKVTDIEL

>member
-21 CGTPVEEIAST
+21 CGTPVEEITATTQPTTPQEETPTAATTTQPTAPQAETPAAVSTTQPTAPQADAPAAAATQPTAPQADAPAAVSTTQPAAPQAETPAAAT

-48 AQPTAPQVETP
+48 AQPTTSQVETP
-59 AAATAQPTAPQ
+59 AVATTAQPTAPQ
-70 AETPAAATTA
+70 AEASAAAATAQPTAQPTAPQAEVPAAATTA
-80 QPTAPQAETPAAA
+80 QPTAPQADAPAA
-93 TAQPTTSQVETP
+93 V
-105 AAATAQPTAPQVE
+105 
-118 TPAAATTAQPAA
+118 TTAQPA
-130 PQAETP
+130 
-136 AAATT
+136 
-141 AQPAAPQ
+141 
-148 AETPAAAPTAQPT
+148 
-161 TSQAETP
+161 
-168 AAAATTQTTAPQAET
+168 
-183 PAAPTAQPAAPQAET
+183 
-198 PAAATTAQPTASQ
+198 
-211 VETSAAA
+211 
-218 PTAQPTTSQ
+218 
-227 VETPAAAPTTQ
+227 
-238 PTAPQVETPAAATTA
+238 
-253 QPTTSQAD
+253 
-261 APAAATTTQPT
+261 

-500 LSPLDALKRSMEMTK
+500 ISPLDALKRSMEMTK
-515 GYRAKIFLTYLICYA
+515 GYRGKIFLTYLICYA
-530 ALLVIGLLLFLIA
+530 ALLVVGLLLFLIA
-543 QIPVIGFIIA
+543 KIGGFAVFLVRLTSLVIGIF
-553 GIVGVVISVLCPL
+553 CPL

-582 EKITDIEL
+582 EKVTDIEL

>member
-21 CGTPVEEIAST
+21 CGTPVEEITST
-32 AQPTT
+32 T
-37 PQAETPAAATT
+37 
-48 AQPTAPQVETP
+48 
-59 AAATAQPTAPQ
+59 QPTAPQ
-70 AETPAAATTA
+70 A
-80 QPTAPQAETPAAA
+80 
-93 TAQPTTSQVETP
+93 
-105 AAATAQPTAPQVE
+105 
-118 TPAAATTAQPAA
+118 
-130 PQAETP
+130 
-136 AAATT
+136 
-141 AQPAAPQ
+141 
-148 AETPAAAPTAQPT
+148 
-161 TSQAETP
+161 
-168 AAAATTQTTAPQAET
+168 
-183 PAAPTAQPAAPQAET
+183 
-198 PAAATTAQPTASQ
+198 
-211 VETSAAA
+211 
-218 PTAQPTTSQ
+218 
-227 VETPAAAPTTQ
+227 ETPAAAPTTQ
-238 PTAPQVETPAAATTA
+238 PTAPQADAPATAATTQPTAPQAAAPAAAPTTQPTAPQAEAPAAAPTAQPTAPQAETPAAVPTT
-253 QPTTSQAD
+253 QPTAPQAD
-261 APAAATTTQPT
+261 APAAAPTTQPT
-272 APQQAAAPQNGT
+272 APQAETPAAVPTTQPTAPQAEAPAAAAPTTQPTAPQNGT

-290 AATVPPQTAWQNPQ
+290 AATAQSQTAWQNPQ

-310 PNAGQPTGQQPQM
+310 QNAGQPTGQQPQM

-329 NFQNWQNAQQQGQKA
+329 NFQNWQNAQQQGQKS
-344 ANNINLSNGV
+344 ANNMNLSNGV

-388 GVILQSLSNVLCA
+388 GVILQSLSNLLCA

-543 QIPVIGFIIA
+543 KIPVIGFIIV

-582 EKITDIEL
+582 EKVTDIEL

>member
-21 CGTPVEEIAST
+21 CGTPVEEITST
-32 AQPTT
+32 T
-37 PQAETPAAATT
+37 
-48 AQPTAPQVETP
+48 
-59 AAATAQPTAPQ
+59 QPTAPQ
-70 AETPAAATTA
+70 A
-80 QPTAPQAETPAAA
+80 
-93 TAQPTTSQVETP
+93 
-105 AAATAQPTAPQVE
+105 
-118 TPAAATTAQPAA
+118 
-130 PQAETP
+130 
-136 AAATT
+136 
-141 AQPAAPQ
+141 
-148 AETPAAAPTAQPT
+148 
-161 TSQAETP
+161 
-168 AAAATTQTTAPQAET
+168 
-183 PAAPTAQPAAPQAET
+183 
-198 PAAATTAQPTASQ
+198 
-211 VETSAAA
+211 
-218 PTAQPTTSQ
+218 
-227 VETPAAAPTTQ
+227 ETPAAAPTTQ
-238 PTAPQVETPAAATTA
+238 PTAPQVETPTAATTA
-253 QPTTSQAD
+253 PPTTSQVETPAASTTQPTAPQAETPVAASTTQPTAPQAETPAAASTTQPTAPQAETPAAAPTAQPTAPQVETPAAAPTTQPTAPQAD
-261 APAAATTTQPT
+261 APAAATTAQPT
-272 APQQAAAPQNGT
+272 APQAETPVAAPTAQPTASQVETPAAAPTAQPTT
-284 PVSPQP
+284 PQAETPAAATTTQPAAPQQATAPQP
-290 AATVPPQTAWQNPQ
+290 AATAQSQTAWQNPQ

-310 PNAGQPTGQQPQM
+310 QNAGQPTGQQPQM

-329 NFQNWQNAQQQGQKA
+329 NFQNWQNAQQQGQKS
-344 ANNINLSNGV
+344 ANNMNLSNGV

-388 GVILQSLSNVLCA
+388 GVILQSLSNLLCA

-500 LSPLDALKRSMEMTK
+500 ISPLDALKRSMEMTK
-515 GYRAKIFLTYLICYA
+515 GYRGKIFLTYLICYA

-543 QIPVIGFIIA
+543 QIPVIGFIIV

>member
-21 CGTPVEEIAST
+21 CGTPVEEIT
-32 AQPTT
+32 ATTQPTT
-37 PQAETPAAATT
+37 PQA
-48 AQPTAPQVETP
+48 
-59 AAATAQPTAPQ
+59 
-70 AETPAAATTA
+70 
-80 QPTAPQAETPAAA
+80 
-93 TAQPTTSQVETP
+93 
-105 AAATAQPTAPQVE
+105 
-118 TPAAATTAQPAA
+118 
-130 PQAETP
+130 
-136 AAATT
+136 
-141 AQPAAPQ
+141 
-148 AETPAAAPTAQPT
+148 
-161 TSQAETP
+161 
-168 AAAATTQTTAPQAET
+168 
-183 PAAPTAQPAAPQAET
+183 
-198 PAAATTAQPTASQ
+198 
-211 VETSAAA
+211 
-218 PTAQPTTSQ
+218 
-227 VETPAAAPTTQ
+227 ETPAAAPTTQ
-238 PTAPQVETPAAATTA
+238 PTAPQAETPAAAAPTTQPTAPQADAPATAPTTQPTAPQAEASAAAATTQPTAPQAEAPAAAPTA
-253 QPTTSQAD
+253 QPTAPQAETPAAVPTTQPTAPQAETPAAVPTTQPTAPQAD
-261 APAAATTTQPT
+261 APAAAPTTQPT
-272 APQQAAAPQNGT
+272 APQAETPAAAPTTQPTAPQAETPAAAAPTTQPTAPQNGT

-290 AATVPPQTAWQNPQ
+290 AATAQSQTAWQNPQ

-388 GVILQSLSNVLCA
+388 GVILQSLSNLLCA

-454 WRTLWLFLWAL
+454 WRTLWLFLWTL

-500 LSPLDALKRSMEMTK
+500 ISPLDALKRSMEMTK

-543 QIPVIGFIIA
+543 QIPVIGFIIV

>member
-32 AQPTT
+32 AQPAAPQAETPAAAPTT
-37 PQAETPAAATT
+37 QPTAPQAEASAAAPTTQPTASQAETPAAAPTTQPTASQAETPAAAPTTQPTASQAETPAAAPTTQPTASQAETPAAATTAQPTTSQVETPAAAPTTQPTAPQAETPAAATT

-59 AAATAQPTAPQ
+59 AAAT
-70 AETPAAATTA
+70 
-80 QPTAPQAETPAAA
+80 
-93 TAQPTTSQVETP
+93 
-105 AAATAQPTAPQVE
+105 
-118 TPAAATTAQPAA
+118 
-130 PQAETP
+130 
-136 AAATT
+136 
-141 AQPAAPQ
+141 
-148 AETPAAAPTAQPT
+148 
-161 TSQAETP
+161 
-168 AAAATTQTTAPQAET
+168 
-183 PAAPTAQPAAPQAET
+183 
-198 PAAATTAQPTASQ
+198 
-211 VETSAAA
+211 
-218 PTAQPTTSQ
+218 
-227 VETPAAAPTTQ
+227 TTQ

-253 QPTTSQAD
+253 QPTAPQVET
-261 APAAATTTQPT
+261 PAAATTTQPTALQAEAPATASTTQPT

-500 LSPLDALKRSMEMTK
+500 ISPLDALKRSMEMTK
-515 GYRAKIFLTYLICYA
+515 GYRGKIFLTYLICYA
-530 ALLVIGLLLFLIA
+530 ALLVVGLLLFLIA
-543 QIPVIGFIIA
+543 KIGGFAVVLAGLIGLVIGIF
-553 GIVGVVISVLCPL
+553 CPL

-582 EKITDIEL
+582 EKVTDIEL

>member
-21 CGTPVEEIAST
+21 CGTPVEEITSTTQPTAPQAETPAAASTTQPTAPQVETPTAAPT

-37 PQAETPAAATT
+37 SQVETPAASTTQPTAPQAETPAAASTTQPTAPQEAAPAAATT

-59 AAATAQPTAPQ
+59 AAAT
-70 AETPAAATTA
+70 TA
-80 QPTAPQAETPAAA
+80 QPTAPQAETPVAA
-93 TAQPTTSQVETP
+93 P
-105 AAATAQPTAPQVE
+105 TAQPTASQV
-118 TPAAATTAQPAA
+118 
-130 PQAETP
+130 
-136 AAATT
+136 
-141 AQPAAPQ
+141 
-148 AETPAAAPTAQPT
+148 ETPAAAPTAQPT
-161 TSQAETP
+161 T
-168 AAAATTQTTAPQAET
+168 
-183 PAAPTAQPAAPQAET
+183 PQAET
-198 PAAATTAQPTASQ
+198 PAAATTTQP
-211 VETSAAA
+211 AA
-218 PTAQPTTSQ
+218 PQADA
-227 VETPAAAPTTQ
+227 PAAVPTTQ
-238 PTAPQVETPAAATTA
+238 PTAPQ
-253 QPTTSQAD
+253 AD
-261 APAAATTTQPT
+261 APATASTTQPA

-329 NFQNWQNAQQQGQKA
+329 NFQNWQNARQQGQKS
-344 ANNINLSNGV
+344 ANNMNLSNGV

-388 GVILQSLSNVLCA
+388 GVILQSLSNLLCA

-454 WRTLWLFLWAL
+454 WRTLWLFLWTL

-500 LSPLDALKRSMEMTK
+500 ISPLDALKRSMEMTK
-515 GYRAKIFLTYLICYA
+515 GYRGKIFLTYLICYA
-530 ALLVIGLLLFLIA
+530 ALLVVGLLLFLIA
-543 QIPVIGFIIA
+543 KIGGFAVVLAGLIGLVIGIF
-553 GIVGVVISVLCPL
+553 CPL

-582 EKITDIEL
+582 EKVTDIEL

>member
-48 AQPTAPQVETP
+48 AQPT
-59 AAATAQPTAPQ
+59 
-70 AETPAAATTA
+70 
-80 QPTAPQAETPAAA
+80 
-93 TAQPTTSQVETP
+93 
-105 AAATAQPTAPQVE
+105 
-118 TPAAATTAQPAA
+118 
-130 PQAETP
+130 
-136 AAATT
+136 
-141 AQPAAPQ
+141 
-148 AETPAAAPTAQPT
+148 
-161 TSQAETP
+161 
-168 AAAATTQTTAPQAET
+168 
-183 PAAPTAQPAAPQAET
+183 
-198 PAAATTAQPTASQ
+198 
-211 VETSAAA
+211 
-218 PTAQPTTSQ
+218 TSQ

-253 QPTTSQAD
+253 QPTTPQAETPAAATAQPTAPQVETPAAAPTAQPTAPQAETPAAATTAQPTAPQAEASAAAATTQPTAPQVETPAAATTTQPTAPQAEAPAAATTTQPTAPQAD
-261 APAAATTTQPT
+261 APAAAPTTQPTAPQAETPAAASITQPT

-290 AATVPPQTAWQNPQ
+290 AATAQSQTAWQNPQ

-454 WRTLWLFLWAL
+454 WSTLWLFLWAL

-500 LSPLDALKRSMEMTK
+500 ISPLDALKRSMEMTK
-515 GYRAKIFLTYLICYA
+515 GYRGKIFLTYLICYA
-530 ALLVIGLLLFLIA
+530 ALLVVGLLLFLIA
-543 QIPVIGFIIA
+543 KIGGFAVVLAGLIGLVIGIF
-553 GIVGVVISVLCPL
+553 CPL

-582 EKITDIEL
+582 EKVTDIEL

>member
-21 CGTPVEEIAST
+21 CGTPVEEITS
-32 AQPTT
+32 
-37 PQAETPAAATT
+37 
-48 AQPTAPQVETP
+48 
-59 AAATAQPTAPQ
+59 TAQPTAPQ
-70 AETPAAATTA
+70 AEASAAAATTQPTTPQADAPAAAPTAQPTAPQAEASAAAPTPQPTAPQAEAPAAATTA
-80 QPTAPQAETPAAA
+80 QPTAPQAEAPAAA
-93 TAQPTTSQVETP
+93 STT
-105 AAATAQPTAPQVE
+105 QPTAPQADVPAAASTTQPTAPQAE
-118 TPAAATTAQPAA
+118 APVAATTQPTTPQAEAPAAATTAQPA
-130 PQAETP
+130 
-136 AAATT
+136 
-141 AQPAAPQ
+141 
-148 AETPAAAPTAQPT
+148 
-161 TSQAETP
+161 
-168 AAAATTQTTAPQAET
+168 
-183 PAAPTAQPAAPQAET
+183 
-198 PAAATTAQPTASQ
+198 
-211 VETSAAA
+211 
-218 PTAQPTTSQ
+218 
-227 VETPAAAPTTQ
+227 
-238 PTAPQVETPAAATTA
+238 
-253 QPTTSQAD
+253 
-261 APAAATTTQPT
+261 

-290 AATVPPQTAWQNPQ
+290 AATVQSQTAWQNPQ

-310 PNAGQPTGQQPQM
+310 QNAGQPTGQQPQM

-329 NFQNWQNAQQQGQKA
+329 NFQNWQNAQQQGQKS
-344 ANNINLSNGV
+344 ANNMNLSNGV

-388 GVILQSLSNVLCA
+388 GVLLQSLSNLLCA
-401 VPPILGMGVSST
+401 APPILGMGVSST

-500 LSPLDALKRSMEMTK
+500 ISPLDALKRSMEMTK
-515 GYRAKIFLTYLICYA
+515 GYRGKIFLTYLICYA
-530 ALLVIGLLLFLIA
+530 ALLVVGLLLFLIA
-543 QIPVIGFIIA
+543 KIGGFAVVLAGLIGLVIGIF
-553 GIVGVVISVLCPL
+553 CPL

-582 EKITDIEL
+582 EKVTDIEL

>member
-21 CGTPVEEIAST
+21 CGTPVEEITST
-32 AQPTT
+32 T
-37 PQAETPAAATT
+37 
-48 AQPTAPQVETP
+48 
-59 AAATAQPTAPQ
+59 QPTAPQ
-70 AETPAAATTA
+70 A
-80 QPTAPQAETPAAA
+80 
-93 TAQPTTSQVETP
+93 
-105 AAATAQPTAPQVE
+105 
-118 TPAAATTAQPAA
+118 
-130 PQAETP
+130 
-136 AAATT
+136 
-141 AQPAAPQ
+141 
-148 AETPAAAPTAQPT
+148 
-161 TSQAETP
+161 
-168 AAAATTQTTAPQAET
+168 
-183 PAAPTAQPAAPQAET
+183 
-198 PAAATTAQPTASQ
+198 
-211 VETSAAA
+211 
-218 PTAQPTTSQ
+218 
-227 VETPAAAPTTQ
+227 ETPAAAPTTQ
-238 PTAPQVETPAAATTA
+238 PTAPQVETPTAATTA
-253 QPTTSQAD
+253 QPTTSQVET
-261 APAAATTTQPT
+261 PAASTTQPT
-272 APQQAAAPQNGT
+272 APQAETPAAASTTQPTAPQAETPAAAPTTQPTAPQVETPVAASTTQPTAPQADAPATASTTQPTAPQAEASAAAAATTQPTAPQNGT
-284 PVSPQP
+284 PVSPQSS
-290 AATVPPQTAWQNPQ
+290 ATTQQQAAWQNPQ

-329 NFQNWQNAQQQGQKA
+329 NFQNWQNAQQQGQKS
-344 ANNINLSNGV
+344 ANNMNLSNGV

-388 GVILQSLSNVLCA
+388 GVILQSLSNLLCA

-500 LSPLDALKRSMEMTK
+500 ISPLDALKRSMEMTK
-515 GYRAKIFLTYLICYA
+515 GYRGKIFLTYLICYA

-543 QIPVIGFIIA
+543 QIPVIGFIIV

>member
-21 CGTPVEEIAST
+21 CGTPVEEITS
-32 AQPTT
+32 
-37 PQAETPAAATT
+37 AT
-48 AQPTAPQVETP
+48 
-59 AAATAQPTAPQ
+59 
-70 AETPAAATTA
+70 
-80 QPTAPQAETPAAA
+80 
-93 TAQPTTSQVETP
+93 
-105 AAATAQPTAPQVE
+105 
-118 TPAAATTAQPAA
+118 
-130 PQAETP
+130 
-136 AAATT
+136 
-141 AQPAAPQ
+141 QPAAPQ
-148 AETPAAAPTAQPT
+148 AETPAAAPTPQPT
-161 TSQAETP
+161 T
-168 AAAATTQTTAPQAET
+168 PQAE
-183 PAAPTAQPAAPQAET
+183 AP
-198 PAAATTAQPTASQ
+198 
-211 VETSAAA
+211 AAA
-218 PTAQPTTSQ
+218 PTAQPTAQ
-227 VETPAAAPTTQ
+227 QAEAPAAAPTAQPTAPQAEAPVAATTQPTTPQAEAPAAAPTAQPTAPQAEAPVAAATQ
-238 PTAPQVETPAAATTA
+238 PTAPQAEAPAAAATT
-253 QPTTSQAD
+253 QPT
-261 APAAATTTQPT
+261 
-272 APQQAAAPQNGT
+272 APQNGT

-304 QQAQPT
+304 QAQPT
-310 PNAGQPTGQQPQM
+310 QNAGQPTGQQPQM

-329 NFQNWQNAQQQGQKA
+329 NFQNWQNAQQQGQKS
-344 ANNINLSNGV
+344 ANNMNLSNGV

-388 GVILQSLSNVLCA
+388 GVILQSLSNLLCA
-401 VPPILGMGVSST
+401 APPILGMGVSST

-478 IMLVIKG
+478 IMLVVKG

-500 LSPLDALKRSMEMTK
+500 ISPLDALKRSMEMTK
-515 GYRAKIFLTYLICYA
+515 GYRGKIFLTYLICYA
-530 ALLVIGLLLFLIA
+530 ALLVIGLLLFLIGH
-543 QIPVIGFIIA
+543 IPGIGIVLA
-553 GIVGVVISVLCPL
+553 GIIGVVIGIFCPL

-582 EKITDIEL
+582 EKVTDIEL

>member
-21 CGTPVEEIAST
+21 CGTPVEEITLTTQPTAPQAETPAAAST
-32 AQPTT
+32 TQPTAPQAETPAAAPTTQPTAPQAETPAAAPTTQPTT
-37 PQAETPAAATT
+37 PQAETPVAASTTQPTAPQVDAPVAATTAQPTTSQVETPAAATT

-59 AAATAQPTAPQ
+59 T
-70 AETPAAATTA
+70 AATTA

-93 TAQPTTSQVETP
+93 STT
-105 AAATAQPTAPQVE
+105 QPTAP
-118 TPAAATTAQPAA
+118 
-130 PQAETP
+130 
-136 AAATT
+136 
-141 AQPAAPQ
+141 
-148 AETPAAAPTAQPT
+148 
-161 TSQAETP
+161 
-168 AAAATTQTTAPQAET
+168 
-183 PAAPTAQPAAPQAET
+183 
-198 PAAATTAQPTASQ
+198 
-211 VETSAAA
+211 
-218 PTAQPTTSQ
+218 Q

-238 PTAPQVETPAAATTA
+238 PTAPQ
-253 QPTTSQAD
+253 AD
-261 APAAATTTQPT
+261 APATASTTQPTAPQAEASAAAATTQPT

-290 AATVPPQTAWQNPQ
+290 AATAQSQTAWQNPQ

-329 NFQNWQNAQQQGQKA
+329 NFQNWQNARQQGQKS
-344 ANNINLSNGV
+344 ANNMNLSNGV

-388 GVILQSLSNVLCA
+388 GVILQSLSNLLCA

-454 WRTLWLFLWAL
+454 WRTLWLFLWTL

-500 LSPLDALKRSMEMTK
+500 ISPLDALKRSMEMTK
-515 GYRAKIFLTYLICYA
+515 GYRGKIFLTYLICYA

-543 QIPVIGFIIA
+543 QIPVIGFIIV